1 MSQQLLRLLSEKD
14 REIVEL
20 ILDGFTPREIA
31 ETIDSTPGAIQKRWE
46 RLTAWMGPIE
56 LHLDELMNCL
66 PEEDRKIMERYL
78 DGQPLLEIAKAIGIS
93 RSDVEQIV
101 KRVIAQWKKAAKQ
114 NPTNPV
120 STIMAM

>member
-1 MSQQLLRLLSEKD
+1 
-14 REIVEL
+14 
-20 ILDGFTPREIA
+20 
-31 ETIDSTPGAIQKRWE
+31 
-46 RLTAWMGPIE
+46 
-56 LHLDELMNCL
+56 
-66 PEEDRKIMERYL
+66 MERYL